1 MRVFCSSRVINR
13 CMVMLNKEG
22 IMIKGTFFRN
32 FKGRK
37 IVRIEMNG
45 ELFSVRFSD
54 GEILTKLT
62 ITELNHVITTA
73 TGR

>member
-1 MRVFCSSRVINR
+1 MFV
-13 CMVMLNKEG
+13 
-22 IMIKGTFFRN
+22 KGTFFRN